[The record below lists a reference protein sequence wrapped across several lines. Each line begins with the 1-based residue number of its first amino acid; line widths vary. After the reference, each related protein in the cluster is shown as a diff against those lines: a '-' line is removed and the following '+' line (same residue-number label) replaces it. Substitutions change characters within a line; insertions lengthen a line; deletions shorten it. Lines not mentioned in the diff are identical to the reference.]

1 MTAAAE
7 FSRPVPV
14 DRIGPGGLDL
24 EVAATGAECAALAA
38 RLGIPAVVAL
48 SARFHLRREAEGRI
62 AARARLNGRL
72 VRECVVSLEPFET
85 PIAEAF
91 ALVFVPA
98 ALLDDAIDVTAP
110 ADDVPYAGGAI
121 DLGEAVAE
129 QVALSLD
136 PYPRRPDA
144 ALPAEEGAAP
154 ESPFAALAARRPRH

>member
-1 MTAAAE
+1 VTAAE

-24 EVAATGAECAALAA
+24 EIVATEAECAALAV
-38 RLGIPAVVAL
+38 RLGVPAVLAL
-48 SARFHLRREAEGRI
+48 SARFHLRRGTEGRI
-62 AARARLNGRL
+62 AATARLAGRL
-72 VRECVVSLEPFET
+72 VRDCVVSLEPFET
-85 PIAEAF
+85 AIAEEF

-98 ALLDDAIDVTAP
+98 ALLGEAIDVTAP
-110 ADDVPYAGGAI
+110 ADDVPYAGSAI

-144 ALPAEEGAAP
+144 ALPVDDGAVP
-154 ESPFAALAARRPRH
+154 DSPFAVLAARRPKH